1 MVQEPLPAI
10 LVPQVLVCVKGPL
23 IEMLPIVTAL
33 EIELLT
39 VIFWT
44 ALVVPTSRAA
54 KISVGGLNEMAEE
67 VPMRLT
73 TCGDENGA
81 VAGSGDH
88 RAEGYRDRTGGP
100 SAQPADTVAGLV
112 EGSGGLYRG
121 NRDGRGS
128 QVL

>member
-1 MVQEPLPAI
+1 VAVGVKVTLMVQEPLPAI

-73 TCGDENGA
+73 TCGLP
-81 VAGSGDH
+81 
-88 RAEGYRDRTGGP
+88 GP
-100 SAQPADTVAGLV
+100 LV
-112 EGSGGLYRG
+112 VMKMEP
-121 NRDGRGS
+121 
-128 QVL
+128 